1 KNMTMQKNRHG
12 CLTAWLIFMMI
23 GNALGLLVYLTSGR
37 AIQQALPGA
46 PDWIIPVLTVLVI
59 LNIIF
64 TIALF
69 LWKKWGFW
77 GVVATS
83 VAALVVN
90 LAIGISPGQSILG
103 LVGIAIL
110 YGVLNIGEDNKGWS
124 QLE

>member
-1 KNMTMQKNRHG
+1 MTMQKNRHG